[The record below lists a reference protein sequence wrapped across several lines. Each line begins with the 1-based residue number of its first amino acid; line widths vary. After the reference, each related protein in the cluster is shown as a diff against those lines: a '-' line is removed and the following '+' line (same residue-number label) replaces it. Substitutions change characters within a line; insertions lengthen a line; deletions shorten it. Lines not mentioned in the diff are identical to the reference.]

1 MEVINNMLKK
11 IFCATDREV
20 HCKNKDNLGSCSCN
34 CTGQCIDDVIPSE
47 DTSSL
52 RQKIDGIMK
61 TDKYKK
67 AIEQDCYSEIKI
79 IESKQTLMII
89 DDVAGMIETVDELLE
104 EIAEEYGINA
114 EEKYNI
120 IRITTD
126 MAGIIAICMLQKKNI
141 KVDILITDILFGGII
156 EDNEGVMRA
165 IDGIDVAAYMK
176 SKNKDLKYLFY
187 TGCEVSA
194 DKYLKYSSKYTEY
207 FGNEIT
213 EFSVKKRPL
222 ANEAIDKIKKLISD

>member
-1 MEVINNMLKK
+1 MEIISNALKK
-11 IFCATDREV
+11 IFCSTDGNVERRKKENLISRRE
-20 HCKNKDNLGSCSCN
+20 KKMENLVN
-34 CTGQCIDDVIPSE
+34 NVVPSE

-67 AIEQDCYSEIKI
+67 AIDKDCYSETEI
-79 IESKQTLMII
+79 IESKKTLMII

-104 EIAEEYGINA
+104 EIAEEYGIDA

-120 IRITTD
+120 IRITSD
-126 MAGIIAICMLQKKNI
+126 MAGIIAICMIQKKNI

-176 SKNKDLKYLFY
+176 SKNKDLRYLFY

-207 FGNEIT
+207 FGNDIT
-213 EFSVKKRPL
+213 DFSVKKRPL
-222 ANEAIDKIKKLISD
+222 ANEAIEKIKKLISD